1 MNLFSR
7 HLTGLFDFKGRE
19 NRQPFWLWVLI
30 TYAAQYVVGTLIS
43 IPLMMVSFQSMQPIF
58 GHDSK
63 YFDQHPEMMM
73 RAVEP
78 MFRWGMIVNAV
89 LMLAMFVLLAA
100 ATVRRLHDSDRSGWW
115 ASPVFAIQIA
125 IPIMFATIFP
135 AMFETFSKAR
145 PNMSQAETSATFD
158 PTMQSF
164 ALLWSVGMLGFLL
177 TIVLIV
183 FLVLPGTVG
192 PNRFGDDPLNP
203 PFH

>member
-7 HLTGLFDFKGRE
+7 HLTGLFDFQGRE

-43 IPLMMVSFQSMQPIF
+43 IPLMMASFQTMQPMF
-58 GHDSK
+58 GRDPKS
-63 YFDQHPEMMM
+63 FDQHPELMMHAM
-73 RAVEP
+73 EP
-78 MFRWGMIVNAV
+78 TFRWGLIVNAI
-89 LMLAMFVLLAA
+89 LMLAMFLLLAA
-100 ATVRRLHDSDRSGWW
+100 AVVRRLHDSDRSGWW

-135 AMFETFSKAR
+135 AMFETFGRVR
-145 PNMSQAETSATFD
+145 PNMSQAEKNAIFD

-164 ALLWSVGMLGFLL
+164 ALLWSTGMLGFLL

>member
-1 MNLFSR
+1 MNLLSR
-7 HLTGLFDFKGRE
+7 HLTGLFDFQGRE

-43 IPLMMVSFQSMQPIF
+43 IPLMMASFQTMQPMF
-58 GHDSK
+58 GRDPKS
-63 YFDQHPEMMM
+63 FDQHPELMMHAM
-73 RAVEP
+73 EP
-78 MFRWGMIVNAV
+78 TFRWGMIVNAI
-89 LMLAMFVLLAA
+89 LMLVMFLLLAA
-100 ATVRRLHDSDRSGWW
+100 AVVRRLHDSDRSGWW

-135 AMFETFSKAR
+135 AMFETFGRVR
-145 PNMSQAETSATFD
+145 PNMSQAEKNAIFD

-164 ALLWSVGMLGFLL
+164 ALLWSTGMLGFLL